1 MNTCHQQHLTQ
12 SIGLTSAEC
21 LNLINLQP
29 TCNVEMYLVG
39 SNVFMCSV
47 GSVLKSFAQ
56 IIDAY
61 EERLAVEEVEDL
73 LRVIAELA

>member
-21 LNLINLQP
+21 LNLINLKP
-29 TCNVEMYLVG
+29 TCKVEMYL
-39 SNVFMCSV
+39 
-47 GSVLKSFAQ
+47 

>member
-1 MNTCHQQHLTQ
+1 M
-12 SIGLTSAEC
+12 
-21 LNLINLQP
+21 
-29 TCNVEMYLVG
+29 
-39 SNVFMCSV
+39 FMCSV
-47 GSVLKSFAQ
+47 CSVLKSFAQ

>member
-1 MNTCHQQHLTQ
+1 MNTRHQHHLTQ

-21 LNLINLQP
+21 LNLMNLKP

-39 SNVFMCSV
+39 FNVFMFSV

>member
-1 MNTCHQQHLTQ
+1 MNTCHQQQLTQ

-21 LNLINLQP
+21 LNLINLKP
-29 TCNVEMYLVG
+29 TCKVEMYLVG

-47 GSVLKSFAQ
+47 CSVLKSFAQ